1 MAIDTVEEMSFGIHT
16 AAEFDIMNVTPE
28 MMSQQMLQE
37 MDIDTPEEMQ
47 DTLPVTMD
55 VDTPEEMGTALT
67 RNPFY
72 ASLERMSK
80 KNSASR
86 SRNPSAD
93 AIADKAGNP
102 FSAAIADKA
111 GFYSGV
117 ADKARNPFSTP
128 AARSANPFA
137 GEKARA
143 RNPFATAVKASNPF
157 SVGAVQAGIPFSA
170 GAVQAN
176 NPFSAGAVQARNP
189 FATSHQAASGHHHGP
204 DCSASQHYN
213 EQYKFVCCSNA
224 MDIDTERDNTRN
236 ARRARKLDCRMAQLK
251 YKEGT
256 TRDQPSHTGKRGR
269 RGGRG
274 RKIRGGR
281 VCHNTESVYPSP
293 PSSEAGA
300 DDIN

>member
-1 MAIDTVEEMSFGIHT
+1 MSVYEPMAIDTVEEMSFDIRT

-28 MMSQQMLQE
+28 KMSEQMLQK
-37 MDIDTPEEMQ
+37 MDIDTFEEMQ
-47 DTLPVTMD
+47 DTLPATMD
-55 VDTPEEMGTALT
+55 VDTPEEMGTAFT
-67 RNPFY
+67 RNPFH

-86 SRNPSAD
+86 SRNPFAD

-102 FSAAIADKA
+102 FSQAT
-111 GFYSGV
+111 

-143 RNPFATAVKASNPF
+143 RNPFSTAVKAS
-157 SVGAVQAGIPFSA
+157 
-170 GAVQAN
+170 

-189 FATSHQAASGHHHGP
+189 FSTSHQAASGHHHGP

-236 ARRARKLDCRMAQLK
+236 ARRARKLACRMAQLEH
-251 YKEGT
+251 KEGT
-256 TRDQPSHTGKRGR
+256 TRDQPSHTGKRGC

-274 RKIRGGR
+274 RKPRGGR

>member
-1 MAIDTVEEMSFGIHT
+1 MSVYEPMAIDTVEEMSFGIHT

-86 SRNPSAD
+86 SRNPFAN
-93 AIADKAGNP
+93 AIAN
-102 FSAAIADKA
+102 KA
-111 GFYSGV
+111 GFSGA

-137 GEKARA
+137 GERARA
-143 RNPFATAVKASNPF
+143 RNPFATAVKAS
-157 SVGAVQAGIPFSA
+157 SPFSA

-189 FATSHQAASGHHHGP
+189 FSTSHQAASGHHHGP

-236 ARRARKLDCRMAQLK
+236 ARRARKLACCMAQLEH
-251 YKEGT
+251 KEGT
-256 TRDQPSHTGKRGR
+256 TRDQPSHTGKHGR